1 MEYVKV
7 FKLSCWPK
15 LKFLASKC
23 MAPSASIWSV
33 VVDDVVLLGRLV
45 GWLAGWLVCPLFI
58 DTQTV
63 LVTHSG
69 LWNGKSRKYK
79 LTM

>member
-15 LKFLASKC
+15 LKFLASEC

-45 GWLAGWLVCPLFI
+45 G
-58 DTQTV
+58 
-63 LVTHSG
+63 
-69 LWNGKSRKYK
+69 
-79 LTM
+79 